1 MFRRRHPATL
11 IPMAQTWR
19 VIVVRAW
26 LDGDTVRVRLL
37 VDGDVGRGWVV
48 CGTDEAVARLRSLLD
63 ELVALGSRAG
73 EGTPPATSR

>member
-1 MFRRRHPATL
+1 MG
-11 IPMAQTWR
+11 QTWR

-37 VDGDVGRGWVV
+37 VDGDADRGWVV
-48 CGTDEAVARLRSLLD
+48 CGTDEAVSRLRALLD
-63 ELVALGSRAG
+63 ELVALGARAG